1 MIKRLP
7 RPHNKSLLCNHCT
20 SFKEYMGNFIELESD
35 KDKRSRKRIKDCNE
49 LVGELM
55 RMLLDGDDRYR
66 AARKWEE
73 KKEIVVEGMN
83 RLRDPQLLL
92 QRLRNLMQPRIVDN
106 ASSSLSIENAFQELD
121 SFLNQSTNPVRNIE
135 CADEICKD
143 LPHLISLIVKAF
155 QGEAIV
161 DQTEELISEAKVF
174 SIVAKIVNKVLA
186 SFLVMLQD
194 IKNQKLTNPVSIQDL
209 VQMEDEH
216 LIFHFPLTPD
226 CTRGAKIHINLQGY
240 HEVDSLE
247 KGLNVDPVPDL
258 LSLPFFDVEDFLLSD
273 DKIYNDLTEGGG
285 DVRANQDDMKLSTVQ
300 GHADVQRII
309 MNSLAEVYHKIE
321 SNPEILE
328 LKVITTMEAMVQ
340 DIMNKLM
347 KAREMEYQ
355 AEEKRFEKKKANVR
369 KDKLKLEKD
378 EADLKEKKL
387 KLDQDEADLKEKKLK
402 LDQDEAELKEN
413 QLKLA
418 RLQKKPRVE

>member
-1 MIKRLP
+1 
-7 RPHNKSLLCNHCT
+7 
-20 SFKEYMGNFIELESD
+20 
-35 KDKRSRKRIKDCNE
+35 
-49 LVGELM
+49 
-55 RMLLDGDDRYR
+55 
-66 AARKWEE
+66 
-73 KKEIVVEGMN
+73 
-83 RLRDPQLLL
+83 
-92 QRLRNLMQPRIVDN
+92 MQPRIVDN

-135 CADEICKD
+135 YADEICKD
-143 LPHLISLIVKAF
+143 LPHLVSLVVKAL

-194 IKNQKLTNPVSIQDL
+194 IKNQKLKNPVSIQDL

-247 KGLNVDPVPDL
+247 KGLNVDPDL

-273 DKIYNDLTEGGG
+273 DKIYNDLTEGSG
-285 DVRANQDDMKLSTVQ
+285 DVRANQDDMSTVQ
-300 GHADVQRII
+300 DHADVQRII

-347 KAREMEYQ
+347 KAREMEYE

>member
-1 MIKRLP
+1 
-7 RPHNKSLLCNHCT
+7 
-20 SFKEYMGNFIELESD
+20 
-35 KDKRSRKRIKDCNE
+35 
-49 LVGELM
+49 
-55 RMLLDGDDRYR
+55 
-66 AARKWEE
+66 
-73 KKEIVVEGMN
+73 
-83 RLRDPQLLL
+83 
-92 QRLRNLMQPRIVDN
+92 MQPRIVDN
-106 ASSSLSIENAFQELD
+106 AISSLSIENAFQELD

-143 LPHLISLIVKAF
+143 LPHLISLVVKAL

-174 SIVAKIVNKVLA
+174 SILEKIVNKVLA

-194 IKNQKLTNPVSIQDL
+194 IKNQKLRNRVSIQDL
-209 VQMEDEH
+209 VQMEDEQ
-216 LIFHFPLTPD
+216 LMFHFPLTPD
-226 CTRGAKIHINLQGY
+226 CTRGAKIHINLQ
-240 HEVDSLE
+240 V
-247 KGLNVDPVPDL
+247 NI
-258 LSLPFFDVEDFLLSD
+258 LSRSTQFVISILINGALDFTFIMKIIVENITL
-273 DKIYNDLTEGGG
+273 
-285 DVRANQDDMKLSTVQ
+285 
-300 GHADVQRII
+300 HADVQRII
-309 MNSLAEVYHKIE
+309 MNSLAEVYHKLE

-340 DIMNKLM
+340 NIMNKLM
-347 KAREMEYQ
+347 KAREMEYE

-418 RLQKKPRVE
+418 SLPKKPRVE

>member
-1 MIKRLP
+1 
-7 RPHNKSLLCNHCT
+7 
-20 SFKEYMGNFIELESD
+20 MGNFIELESD

-106 ASSSLSIENAFQELD
+106 AISI
-121 SFLNQSTNPVRNIE
+121 RNIE

-347 KAREMEYQ
+347 KAREMEYE

>member
-1 MIKRLP
+1 
-7 RPHNKSLLCNHCT
+7 
-20 SFKEYMGNFIELESD
+20 MGNFIKLESD

-55 RMLLDGDDRYR
+55 RMLFDGDDRYR

-83 RLRDPQLLL
+83 RLHDPQLLL
-92 QRLRNLMQPRIVDN
+92 QRLRNLMQPRIADN

-143 LPHLISLIVKAF
+143 LPHLISL
-155 QGEAIV
+155 GEAIV

-226 CTRGAKIHINLQGY
+226 CTRGAKIHINLQKQS
-240 HEVDSLE
+240 DMR
-247 KGLNVDPVPDL
+247 
-258 LSLPFFDVEDFLLSD
+258 LSVGSSH
-273 DKIYNDLTEGGG
+273 
-285 DVRANQDDMKLSTVQ
+285 RS
-300 GHADVQRII
+300 R
-309 MNSLAEVYHKIE
+309 
-321 SNPEILE
+321 
-328 LKVITTMEAMVQ
+328 
-340 DIMNKLM
+340 
-347 KAREMEYQ
+347 
-355 AEEKRFEKKKANVR
+355 
-369 KDKLKLEKD
+369 
-378 EADLKEKKL
+378 
-387 KLDQDEADLKEKKLK
+387 
-402 LDQDEAELKEN
+402 
-413 QLKLA
+413 
-418 RLQKKPRVE
+418 

>member
-1 MIKRLP
+1 
-7 RPHNKSLLCNHCT
+7 
-20 SFKEYMGNFIELESD
+20 
-35 KDKRSRKRIKDCNE
+35 
-49 LVGELM
+49 
-55 RMLLDGDDRYR
+55 
-66 AARKWEE
+66 
-73 KKEIVVEGMN
+73 
-83 RLRDPQLLL
+83 
-92 QRLRNLMQPRIVDN
+92 
-106 ASSSLSIENAFQELD
+106 
-121 SFLNQSTNPVRNIE
+121 
-135 CADEICKD
+135 
-143 LPHLISLIVKAF
+143 
-155 QGEAIV
+155 
-161 DQTEELISEAKVF
+161 
-174 SIVAKIVNKVLA
+174 
-186 SFLVMLQD
+186 MLQD
-194 IKNQKLTNPVSIQDL
+194 FKNQKLTNPVSIQDL

-226 CTRGAKIHINLQGY
+226 CTSGAKIHINLQGY

-247 KGLNVDPVPDL
+247 KGLNVDPVL
-258 LSLPFFDVEDFLLSD
+258 LSLQFFDVEDFLLSD
-273 DKIYNDLTEGGG
+273 DKIYNDLTEGSG

-300 GHADVQRII
+300 GHGDVQRII

-347 KAREMEYQ
+347 QAREMEYQ
-355 AEEKRFEKKKANVR
+355 AEEKRFEKRKANVR

>member
-1 MIKRLP
+1 
-7 RPHNKSLLCNHCT
+7 
-20 SFKEYMGNFIELESD
+20 MGNFIELESG

-55 RMLLDGDDRYR
+55 RMLLDDDDRYR
-66 AARKWEE
+66 AARKWED

-83 RLRDPQLLL
+83 RLHDPQLLL
-92 QRLRNLMQPRIVDN
+92 QRLRNLMQPRIVYN

-143 LPHLISLIVKAF
+143 LPHLISLVVKAL

-194 IKNQKLTNPVSIQDL
+194 IKNQKLKNPVSIQDL

-226 CTRGAKIHINLQGY
+226 CTRGAKIHINLQ
-240 HEVDSLE
+240 V
-247 KGLNVDPVPDL
+247 NI
-258 LSLPFFDVEDFLLSD
+258 LSRSTQFVISILINGALDFSFIMKIIVENMTL
-273 DKIYNDLTEGGG
+273 
-285 DVRANQDDMKLSTVQ
+285 
-300 GHADVQRII
+300 
-309 MNSLAEVYHKIE
+309 
-321 SNPEILE
+321 
-328 LKVITTMEAMVQ
+328 
-340 DIMNKLM
+340 
-347 KAREMEYQ
+347 
-355 AEEKRFEKKKANVR
+355 
-369 KDKLKLEKD
+369 
-378 EADLKEKKL
+378 
-387 KLDQDEADLKEKKLK
+387 
-402 LDQDEAELKEN
+402 
-413 QLKLA
+413 
-418 RLQKKPRVE
+418 

>member
-1 MIKRLP
+1 MRL
-7 RPHNKSLLCNHCT
+7 
-20 SFKEYMGNFIELESD
+20 G
-35 KDKRSRKRIKDCNE
+35 
-49 LVGELM
+49 
-55 RMLLDGDDRYR
+55 
-66 AARKWEE
+66 
-73 KKEIVVEGMN
+73 
-83 RLRDPQLLL
+83 
-92 QRLRNLMQPRIVDN
+92 
-106 ASSSLSIENAFQELD
+106 
-121 SFLNQSTNPVRNIE
+121 
-135 CADEICKD
+135 
-143 LPHLISLIVKAF
+143 
-155 QGEAIV
+155 
-161 DQTEELISEAKVF
+161 
-174 SIVAKIVNKVLA
+174 
-186 SFLVMLQD
+186 
-194 IKNQKLTNPVSIQDL
+194 
-209 VQMEDEH
+209 
-216 LIFHFPLTPD
+216 
-226 CTRGAKIHINLQGY
+226 GY
-240 HEVDSLE
+240 HDVDSLE
-247 KGLNVDPVPDL
+247 KGLNVDPDL

-273 DKIYNDLTEGGG
+273 DKIYNDLTEGSG

-402 LDQDEAELKEN
+402 LDQDEADLKEN

>member
-1 MIKRLP
+1 
-7 RPHNKSLLCNHCT
+7 
-20 SFKEYMGNFIELESD
+20 
-35 KDKRSRKRIKDCNE
+35 
-49 LVGELM
+49 
-55 RMLLDGDDRYR
+55 
-66 AARKWEE
+66 
-73 KKEIVVEGMN
+73 
-83 RLRDPQLLL
+83 
-92 QRLRNLMQPRIVDN
+92 PRIVDN
-106 ASSSLSIENAFQELD
+106 AISSLSIENAFQELD

-143 LPHLISLIVKAF
+143 LPHLISLVVKAL

-174 SIVAKIVNKVLA
+174 SILEKIVNKVLA

-194 IKNQKLTNPVSIQDL
+194 IKNQKLRNRVSIQDL
-209 VQMEDEH
+209 VQMEDEQ
-216 LIFHFPLTPD
+216 LMFHFPLTPD

-247 KGLNVDPVPDL
+247 KGLNVDPDL
-258 LSLPFFDVEDFLLSD
+258 LSQPFFDVGNFLLSGRQQ
-273 DKIYNDLTEGGG
+273 YNDLTEGSG

-309 MNSLAEVYHKIE
+309 MNSLAEVYHKLE

-340 DIMNKLM
+340 NIMNKLM
-347 KAREMEYQ
+347 KAREMEYE

-418 RLQKKPRVE
+418 SLPKKPRVE

>member
-1 MIKRLP
+1 
-7 RPHNKSLLCNHCT
+7 
-20 SFKEYMGNFIELESD
+20 MGNFIELESD

-83 RLRDPQLLL
+83 RLHDPQLLL

-121 SFLNQSTNPVRNIE
+121 SFLNQSTNPVRNID
-135 CADEICKD
+135 CADEICED
-143 LPHLISLIVKAF
+143 LPHLISVIVKAL

-186 SFLVMLQD
+186 SFLAMLQD
-194 IKNQKLTNPVSIQDL
+194 VKNQKLTNPVSIQDL
-209 VQMEDEH
+209 VQMEDEQ
-216 LIFHFPLTPD
+216 LTFHFPLTPD
-226 CTRGAKIHINLQGY
+226 CSRGAKIHINLQGY

-247 KGLNVDPVPDL
+247 KGLNVDPDL
-258 LSLPFFDVEDFLLSD
+258 LSLPFFDVGNFLLSD
-273 DKIYNDLTEGGG
+273 DKIYNDLAECCR
-285 DVRANQDDMKLSTVQ
+285 DVRANQDNMKLSTVQ

-340 DIMNKLM
+340 NIMNKLM

-402 LDQDEAELKEN
+402 LDEDEAELKEN

-418 RLQKKPRVE
+418 RLQKKPRLE

>member
-1 MIKRLP
+1 
-7 RPHNKSLLCNHCT
+7 
-20 SFKEYMGNFIELESD
+20 
-35 KDKRSRKRIKDCNE
+35 
-49 LVGELM
+49 
-55 RMLLDGDDRYR
+55 
-66 AARKWEE
+66 
-73 KKEIVVEGMN
+73 
-83 RLRDPQLLL
+83 
-92 QRLRNLMQPRIVDN
+92 MQPRIVDN
-106 ASSSLSIENAFQELD
+106 AISSLSIENAFQELD

-135 CADEICKD
+135 CEKG
-143 LPHLISLIVKAF
+143 LNV
-155 QGEAIV
+155 V
-161 DQTEELISEAKVF
+161 YF
-174 SIVAKIVNKVLA
+174 S
-186 SFLVMLQD
+186 
-194 IKNQKLTNPVSIQDL
+194 PY
-209 VQMEDEH
+209 
-216 LIFHFPLTPD
+216 
-226 CTRGAKIHINLQGY
+226 LQGY

-247 KGLNVDPVPDL
+247 KGLNVDPDL
-258 LSLPFFDVEDFLLSD
+258 LSQPFFDVGNFLLRQQ
-273 DKIYNDLTEGGG
+273 YNDLTEGSG

-309 MNSLAEVYHKIE
+309 MNSLAEVYHKLE

-340 DIMNKLM
+340 NIMNKLM
-347 KAREMEYQ
+347 KAREMEYE

-418 RLQKKPRVE
+418 SLPKKPRVE

>member
-1 MIKRLP
+1 
-7 RPHNKSLLCNHCT
+7 
-20 SFKEYMGNFIELESD
+20 MGNFIELESD

-55 RMLLDGDDRYR
+55 RMLLDGDDRYQ

-92 QRLRNLMQPRIVDN
+92 QRLKNLMQPRIVDN

-143 LPHLISLIVKAF
+143 LPHVISLIVKAL

-161 DQTEELISEAKVF
+161 DQTEELISEAKFF
-174 SIVAKIVNKVLA
+174 SIVEKIVNKVLA
-186 SFLVMLQD
+186 SVLVMLQD

-209 VQMEDEH
+209 VQMEDEQFM
-216 LIFHFPLTPD
+216 FHFPLTPD

-247 KGLNVDPVPDL
+247 KGLNVDPEL
-258 LSLPFFDVEDFLLSD
+258 LSLPLFDIENFLLSD
-273 DKIYNDLTEGGG
+273 DKIYNDLTEGSG
-285 DVRANQDDMKLSTVQ
+285 DVRENQDDMKLSTVQ

-309 MNSLAEVYHKIE
+309 MNSLDEVYHKIV

-340 DIMNKLM
+340 NIMNKLM
-347 KAREMEYQ
+347 KARAHEMEYQ
-355 AEEKRFEKKKANVR
+355 AEEKRFENTTPKAGFSGF
-369 KDKLKLEKD
+369 LW
-378 EADLKEKKL
+378 
-387 KLDQDEADLKEKKLK
+387 
-402 LDQDEAELKEN
+402 
-413 QLKLA
+413 
-418 RLQKKPRVE
+418 RL